1 MKRFLVPLLATL
13 LVGAA
18 SAVWLA
24 RGEPVPRLEGD
35 CPLYLTWRGD
45 PTTTMALAWLCRDQH
60 APEPAVFY
68 RADGDGAWQL
78 ASGTSGNFPHT
89 GWRLQRVELTGLT
102 PGTLHHF
109 LVAGEGRIHSF
120 RTLPSTLERPVRFV
134 EGGDV
139 GKDFEV
145 MDRVNRLAASVDPDF
160 AVWGGDLAYCD
171 GDPDKAWRWWRF
183 FQSVHRHLRTPDGR
197 LVPLVVTPGNHE
209 LPRDGGAAECY
220 LTLFPAA
227 DGRSYGALDAGDYL
241 SLLLLDT
248 GHLAE
253 IGGPQTDWLAG
264 ALEQRRGRAHV
275 FPVYHRGAYPSVRD
289 FANRHARAVRAHWVP
304 LFEKHGVRLAFEH
317 HDHTYKV
324 TPALREGRPDE
335 TGVVYAGDGAWG
347 VDTRAV
353 RADAPYLRRSGSWHH
368 FHEVTLE
375 PHRRI
380 VRSVAADGTEIDR
393 FEQTVAAGR

>member
-1 MKRFLVPLLATL
+1 MKRLLITFMLLLAAA
-13 LVGAA
+13 AA
-18 SAVWLA
+18 STVWLA
-24 RGEPVPRLEGD
+24 RGEAVPALDGD

-45 PTTTMALAWLCRDQH
+45 PTTTITIVWLCREQD

-68 RADGDGAWQL
+68 RASGDGAWQL
-78 ASGTSGNFPHT
+78 AKGTGEDFPHT
-89 GWRLQRVELTGLT
+89 AWQLHRVELTGLA

-109 LVAGEGRIHSF
+109 MVAGEGRLHSF
-120 RTLPSTLERPVRFV
+120 RTLPATLERPVRFV

-145 MDRVNRLAASVDPDF
+145 MDRVNQRAASVDPDF

-171 GDPDKAWRWWRF
+171 GDPAKAWRWWRF
-183 FQSVHRHLRTPDGR
+183 FQSVHRHLRTSDGR

-209 LPRDGGAAECY
+209 LPRDGGAADCY
-220 LTLFPAA
+220 LALFPAA

-253 IGGPQTDWLAG
+253 IAGAQTDWLAA
-264 ALEQRRGRAHV
+264 ALAQRRARPHV
-275 FPVYHRGAYPSVRD
+275 FPVYHRGAYPSVREFD
-289 FANRHARAVRAHWVP
+289 NRHARAVRGHWVP

-335 TGVVYAGDGAWG
+335 TGVVYVGDGAWG
-347 VDTRAV
+347 ADTRAV
-353 RADAPYLRRSGSWHH
+353 RPDASYLRRSGSLHH

-375 PHRRI
+375 PHRRT

-393 FEQTVAAGR
+393 FEQAVGAGG